1 MAATEHDQ
9 VFLEYVVKEL
19 VDQPDKVVIKRTV
32 DERGVLLELTVDP
45 EDMGKIIGKAGATA
59 KSIRTLL
66 RVLGAKDDARYNLK
80 IVDQEGSERPPKEA
94 SDEAPAEAAAEATDE
109 APMEEPVP
117 AEEAPDEE
125 PEAEEAEPAEEPAA
139 DSKADDIKAKARE
152 GIEDLD
158 TDI

>member
-9 VFLEYVVKEL
+9 VFLEYVVKAL
-19 VDQPDKVVIKRTV
+19 VDQPDKVEIKRTV

-80 IVDQEGSERPPKEA
+80 IVDQEGSEPRNNDRSDNEA
-94 SDEAPAEAAAEATDE
+94 PATEAPSEEPAPAEETAEEVTEEAPAEEEDTKAE
-109 APMEEPVP
+109 
-117 AEEAPDEE
+117 
-125 PEAEEAEPAEEPAA
+125 
-139 DSKADDIKAKARE
+139 DIKAKARE